1 MKGWGGL
8 SPCPFASRE
17 GWGGGGFA
25 SREGLGTRVAGP
37 PTLHDLAAALQM
49 DKGWGPPQP
58 SRLAK
63 GQGLPPPNLSRLAN
77 GQELGALQPFTTWKR
92 PPNGQG
98 LRPTSKWTR
107 VGGLPNP
114 DLQMDKGWPSRLPP
128 PNLQMDKGW
137 GPQPFT
143 TYKWTRVGG
152 PTLHDLQMDNGWTRV
167 GAPRI
172 SPPYQHCRWTRV
184 GPPQPFAIWGSSPNK
199 LYRFNIRFQAD
210 QAPCPKIDKTM
221 TGPFGPERTP
231 TQTSNFN
238 WTSIGASRPSNA

>member
-1 MKGWGGL
+1 MGAPPTFTTCK
-8 SPCPFASRE
+8 
-17 GWGGGGFA
+17 
-25 SREGLGTRVAGP
+25 GTRAAPPQPFTTCKWTRVGGP
-37 PTLHDLAAALQM
+37 ATLHDLETASKWTRVEADFQM

-58 SRLAK
+58 RFA
-63 GQGLPPPNLSRLAN
+63 
-77 GQELGALQPFTTWKR
+77 
-92 PPNGQG
+92 NGQG
-98 LRPTSKWTR
+98 LAFTT
-107 VGGLPNP
+107 
-114 DLQMDKGWPSRLPP
+114 PP